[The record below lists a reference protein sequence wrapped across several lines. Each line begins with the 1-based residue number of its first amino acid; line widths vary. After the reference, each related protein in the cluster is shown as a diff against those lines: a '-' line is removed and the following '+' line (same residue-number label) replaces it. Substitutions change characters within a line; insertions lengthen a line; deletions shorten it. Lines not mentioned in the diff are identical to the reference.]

1 MFSKYGQKY
10 LKALLEYHV
19 VPGVTLYSDAIYKA
33 KSSDVDAMED
43 LPSKGHFQIELP
55 TLLEDK
61 SLSVDVAR
69 WGGFISIKI
78 NAFATVAIQDG
89 LAEDGV
95 IQVVRDVLI
104 PPKKLGGSEVEHW
117 DGSELSVE
125 ELKERLEPIVAK
137 QDL

>member
-1 MFSKYGQKY
+1 M
-10 LKALLEYHV
+10 
-19 VPGVTLYSDAIYKA
+19 PGVTLYSDAIYKA
-33 KSSDVDAMED
+33 KSSQVDATED

-69 WGGFISIKI
+69 WGGFISMKI
-78 NAFATVAIQDG
+78 NAFATVAVQDG

-104 PPKKLGGSEVEHW
+104 PPKKLGGSELEHW